1 MQRMGE
7 VLDTYTRETRSR
19 RMLVRRAWAIL
30 VLVSACTGGGT
41 RSDSDRTA
49 SAREPDTMR
58 RDGAAMQSS
67 APPRPVVNAEAGN
80 GQTAADRMYNAVRPK
95 PGETV
100 YTPDPDSPKK
110 YLMDRLNDAAR
121 DNPLL
126 AFGQPGFR
134 RGPDGVERVL
144 VLRFGDGSALSFY
157 ESPNEGNGTGL
168 RFDSVTISR

>member
-1 MQRMGE
+1 MERAGE
-7 VLDTYTRETRSR
+7 VLDVYTRENRSR
-19 RMLVRRAWAIL
+19 RMLVRQAWAFL
-30 VLVSACTGGGT
+30 VLVSACSGGDT

-49 SAREPDTMR
+49 PAREPDTMR

-67 APPRPVVNAEAGN
+67 APPRPAVNAEPGK

-95 PGETV
+95 RGETI

-121 DNPLL
+121 ANPLL

-134 RGPDGVERVL
+134 RGPDRL
-144 VLRFGDGSALSFY
+144 AGSHWLIGSHVNF
-157 ESPNEGNGTGL
+157 
-168 RFDSVTISR
+168 RR